1 MKLQGFLKGVGKV
14 ENLVVS
20 QMGGVT
26 IARAYQP
33 KVKNPSTLL
42 QVNQRARMKL
52 ASQLAAALAPV
63 IAMARQRLVSGRNQ
77 FISKNMPWISA
88 DSGVAQVSYENLQ
101 LTNGTIGLPSVNLS
115 RASNKI
121 TVKLS
126 ATAESSVSQVVY
138 IVYHKNSENTL
149 QLVGSKIQ
157 NIAGD
162 DGLFQAEFNDPTGDV
177 VVFAYGMKAMSGAAS
192 AKYGSYQVQNATD
205 IASLVGTRKLSAS
218 DFQFTKTRGATIFA
232 DENQSSQPTQNQV
245 MVYIT
250 AGNGGSVSCDKFTG
264 NRGAVDK
271 GTQVTV
277 TATANTDYTFSGWY
291 NNGSDNRVSTSA
303 SYEFT
308 ANEQTDLIA
317 RFTSNTPSGGGG
329 MEG

>member
-1 MKLQGFLKGVGKV
+1 MKLQGFLRGVGKV

-20 QMGGVT
+20 QTGGVT

-33 KVKNPSTLL
+33 NVKNPSTLP
-42 QVNQRARMKL
+42 QVNQRARLKL

-63 IAMARQRLVSGRNQ
+63 IAMARQGLVSARNQ
-77 FISKNMPWISA
+77 FIAKNMNWISA

-101 LTNGTIGLPSVNLS
+101 LTNGTIGLPSVSIS
-115 RASNKI
+115 RASNKL

-126 ATAESSVSQVVY
+126 ATAETSVSQVVY
-138 IVYHKNSENTL
+138 IVYHKNSENAL

-157 NIAGD
+157 NIAGE
-162 DGLFQAEFNDPTGDV
+162 DGLFQAQFDDPSGDV
-177 VVFAYGMKAMSGAAS
+177 VVFAYGMKALSGAAS

-205 IASLVGTRKLSAS
+205 IASLVGTRKLSAG

-232 DENQSSQPTQNQV
+232 DEEQNSHPTSNQA
-245 MVYIT
+245 MIYIT
-250 AGNGGSVSCDKFTG
+250 AGVGGSVSCDKFTG

-271 GTQVTV
+271 GTEVTV
-277 TATANTDYTFSGWY
+277 TATPNANYTFSGWFI
-291 NNGSDNRVSTSA
+291 NGTQTRVSSA
-303 SYEFT
+303 PAYKFT

-317 RFTSNTPSGGGG
+317 RFNENTPGGGG
-329 MEG
+329 SLEG

>member
-1 MKLQGFLKGVGKV
+1 MKLQGFLRGVGKV

-20 QMGGVT
+20 QTGGVT

-33 KVKNPSTLL
+33 NVKNPSTLP
-42 QVNQRARMKL
+42 QVNQRARLKL

-63 IAMARQRLVSGRNQ
+63 IAIARQGLVSARNQ
-77 FISKNMPWISA
+77 FIAKNMNWISA

-101 LTNGTIGLPSVNLS
+101 LTNGTIGLPSVSVS
-115 RASNKI
+115 RASNKL

-138 IVYHKNSENTL
+138 IVYHKNSENAL

-157 NIAGD
+157 TVAGEG
-162 DGLFQAEFNDPTGDV
+162 GLFQAEFDDPTGDV
-177 VVFAYGMKAMSGAAS
+177 VVFAYGMKALSGAAS

-205 IASLVGTRKLSAS
+205 IASLVGTRKLSAG

-232 DENQSSQPTQNQV
+232 GEDQNNHPTSNQA
-245 MVYIT
+245 MIYIT
-250 AGNGGSVSCDKFTG
+250 AGVGGSVACDKFSG

-271 GTQVTV
+271 GTEVTV
-277 TATANTDYTFSGWY
+277 TATPNANYTFSGWFI
-291 NNGSDNRVSTSA
+291 NGTQTRVSSA
-303 SYEFT
+303 PSYKFT

-317 RFTSNTPSGGGG
+317 RFNENTPGGGG
-329 MEG
+329 SIEG

>member
-1 MKLQGFLKGVGKV
+1 MKLQGFLKGVGKI
-14 ENLVVS
+14 ENIVVS
-20 QMGGVT
+20 QMGGIS

-33 KVKNPSTLL
+33 NVKNPSTLP

-52 ASQLAAALAPV
+52 ASQLAATLAPV
-63 IAMARQRLVSGRNQ
+63 IAMPRNGLISGRNQ
-77 FISKNMPWISA
+77 FIAKNMPWISA
-88 DSGVAQVSYENLQ
+88 DSGVAQVSYENMQ
-101 LTNGTIGLPSVNLS
+101 LTNGTAGLPAISVS
-115 RASNKI
+115 RASNKL

-126 ATAESSVSQVVY
+126 ATAESSVSQMVY
-138 IVYHKNSENTL
+138 ITYHKNSENTL
-149 QLVGSKIQ
+149 QLIGSKIQ
-157 NIAGD
+157 TVAGE

-205 IASLVGTRKLSAS
+205 IASLVSTRKISAG

-232 DENQSSQPTQNQV
+232 GEDQNSQPTQNQV

-271 GTQVTV
+271 GTEVTV
-277 TATANTDYTFSGWY
+277 TATPNEGYTFSGWFI
-291 NNGSDNRVSTSA
+291 NGSETHVSSA
-303 SYEFT
+303 TAYKFT

-317 RFTSNTPSGGGG
+317 RFTSNTPSEGGG

>member
-1 MKLQGFLKGVGKV
+1 MKLQGFLKGVGKI
-14 ENLVVS
+14 ENIVVS
-20 QMGGVT
+20 QMGGVS

-33 KVKNPSTLL
+33 NVKNPSTLP
-42 QVNQRARMKL
+42 QVNQRARLKL

-63 IAMARQRLVSGRNQ
+63 IAMAKQGLISSRNQ
-77 FISKNMPWISA
+77 FIAKNMSWISA

-101 LTNGTIGLPSVNLS
+101 LTNGNIGLPSISVS
-115 RASNKI
+115 RASNKL

-126 ATAESSVSQVVY
+126 ATAESSISQVVY

-157 NIAGD
+157 TIAGE
-162 DGLFQAEFNDPTGDV
+162 DGLFQDEFNDPTGDV
-177 VVFAYGMKAMSGAAS
+177 VVFAYGMKALSGAAS

-232 DENQSSQPTQNQV
+232 GEDQNTKPSDNQV
-245 MVYIT
+245 MIYIT
-250 AGNGGSVSCDKFTG
+250 AANGGSVSCNKFSG

-277 TATANTDYTFSGWY
+277 TATANSGYTFSGWY
-291 NNGSDNRVSTSA
+291 NNGADRVSTSA

-308 ANEQTDLIA
+308 ANEETDLIA
-317 RFTSNTPSGGGG
+317 RFISNTPSGGGG
-329 MEG
+329 GLEG